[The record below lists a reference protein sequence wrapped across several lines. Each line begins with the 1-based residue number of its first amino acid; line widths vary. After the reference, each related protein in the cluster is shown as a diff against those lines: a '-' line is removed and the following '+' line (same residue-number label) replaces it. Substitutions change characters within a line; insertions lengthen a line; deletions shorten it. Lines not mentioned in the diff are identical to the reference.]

1 VALHPAVGA
10 AMTEAPP
17 RRKPRW
23 SRGQI
28 RFLAW
33 VSGSA
38 AFAAFLGVLGFAPKP
53 AAAHDTAAAPPDRL
67 PRQKIIVRKVIR
79 RVVIV
84 DPPVASYSSGSY
96 GYVPSYPSGSSYSSG
111 SSSGVTVAAPAPA
124 PPPPPPPPVSS
135 GGSTPPP

>member
-1 VALHPAVGA
+1 MAPRTGVGE
-10 AMTEAPP
+10 AMTEVRAVK
-17 RRKPRW
+17 KPRW

-38 AFAAFLGVLGFAPKP
+38 AFLSFLGALGLAPKP
-53 AAAHDTAAAPPDRL
+53 AAANGAVAVSARSPL
-67 PRQKIIVRKVIR
+67 PRQKIIVRKIIR

-84 DPPVASYSSGSY
+84 DPPAATYSSGSY
-96 GYVPSYPSGSSYSSG
+96 TYAPTYSSGTTYSSG
-111 SSSGVTVAAPAPA
+111 SSGSTVAAAA
-124 PPPPPPPPVSS
+124 PPPPPPPVST